1 MADQMN
7 PFAGYSPEPEQS
19 SESAKSDSGVLDM
32 AMKLT
37 PQGMLPTKEQAA
49 KVLQSATFGF
59 GADVA
64 GAVVPGADKKIRGL
78 ADMYDQ
84 KNPLAGLGLD
94 LAIGAAQG
102 FVLPGGQ
109 VAGLAK
115 VGKVLSNPLV
125 RSFATGAAYGGLTG
139 LGSGGDMEQRLSA
152 AQRGATT
159 GALLGP
165 IIHGAVSAAAPVV
178 SRAAQALGLTSAEDK
193 AKQRIAQAM
202 SKEDTLGAQA
212 APDARVADISPEVTE
227 LTKRATRVSGD
238 VRRQAQE
245 AAQKDIEGTQGR
257 IQGEKAAAEA
267 QPPFAQQKQKLE
279 GDMAKLEA
287 DKNAAYD
294 KMKMQVMPMSP
305 ELQKIMELP
314 SVKEAAKTA
323 SAQWNEAVQAGLLP
337 KPQWTPGKDLPM
349 SGMDKLQRELA
360 RQREAAFKQ
369 GNPDLGKQLSDIH
382 DKLLGQMKKDGYS
395 FKSAYDLSAE
405 VGSLNRAKD
414 AAYDWGTQFSKGL
427 SMADRAKFNAM
438 SPLEQQHA
446 RLGFVNGM
454 EEFLTNPRA
463 LTKSQ
468 LDTAAKALESPEIR
482 AVAGNDYAR
491 AMARRFRA
499 EAQRQKTSSEF
510 ASPVIQREEAEA
522 GREATMGA
530 YAVNKATGGI
540 AGTMLGLASK
550 MGMSQKEAQAIVS
563 IATQPGGAQ
572 KLSQMGIDKKLVD
585 KAKAFARAQQ
595 FAESAFSNRMMGVTK
610 TPSNAKE

>member
-1 MADQMN
+1 MAEYQN
-7 PFAGYSPEPEQS
+7 PFEGYKTEPEKTP
-19 SESAKSDSGVLDM
+19 EAAKSDSGVLDM

-37 PQGMLPTKEQAA
+37 PQGMLPTKEEAA

-64 GAVVPGADKKIRGL
+64 GAIVPGADKKIRGL

-84 KNPLAGLGLD
+84 KHPLAGLGLD
-94 LAIGAAQG
+94 LAVGAAQG
-102 FVLPGGQ
+102 FALPG
-109 VAGLAK
+109 AGTAGA

-125 RSFATGAAYGGLTG
+125 RSAATGAAYGGLSG
-139 LGSGGDMEQRLSA
+139 LGSGGSMEQRMSA

-159 GALLGP
+159 GAVLGP
-165 IIHGAVSAAAPVV
+165 LVHGVASAAGPVL
-178 SRAAQALGLTSAEDK
+178 SRAAQAMGLTSAEEK
-193 AKQRIAQAM
+193 AKQRIAQALQ
-202 SKEDTLGAQA
+202 KEGNLPPANA
-212 APDARVADISPEVTE
+212 APDARVADVSPGVTE

-245 AAQKDIEGTQGR
+245 AAQKDVEGAQGR

-279 GDMAKLEA
+279 SDMAKLEA

-294 KMKMQVMPMSP
+294 KLKMQVMPMSP

-360 RQREAAFKQ
+360 RMREDAFK
-369 GNPDLGKQLSDIH
+369 NKNNDLGKQLSDIH
-382 DKLLGQMKKDGYS
+382 EQLIGQMKKGGYS

-405 VGSLNRAKD
+405 VGAINRAKND
-414 AAYDWGTQFSKGL
+414 AYDWGTQFSKGL
-427 SMADRAKFNAM
+427 AMADRAKFNAM

-454 EEFLTNPRA
+454 EEFLTNPRP
-463 LTKSQ
+463 LTKAQ

-550 MGMSQKEAQAIVS
+550 MGMSEKEAKAIVS

-572 KLSQMGIDKKLVD
+572 KLSQMGVDKKLVD
-585 KAKAFARAQQ
+585 KAKALARAQQ
-595 FAESAFSNRMMGVTK
+595 FAESAFSNRIMGVTK